1 MEQTSG
7 RKRRPDK
14 ERVGYTIEGPTV
26 DGYEGIHLCFY
37 HQDDPE
43 IGLEVQMFT
52 PRQDKIRTGIA
63 AHGFY
68 KAKRAVGELG
78 KTRRAYDLAIK
89 NGTTGLEAQVARR
102 DYFHQRA
109 QLLNLLRQFQ
119 KRIPRFAGT
128 EEEFKYWL
136 SNGAPNILYEN
147 FPEILTDME
156 ELLLEVCPSFLNTD
170 EENESA
176 WYFEV

>member
-1 MEQTSG
+1 
-7 RKRRPDK
+7 
-14 ERVGYTIEGPTV
+14 
-26 DGYEGIHLCFY
+26 
-37 HQDDPE
+37 
-43 IGLEVQMFT
+43 MFT

-89 NGTTGLEAQVARR
+89 NGNTGLEAQVARR

-119 KRIPRFAGT
+119 KRIPRFAGS